1 MMSNI
6 IGVNNTLKEVLYENL
21 LAILSDDKDVRS
33 NAEQQL
39 KLLETN
45 EEFGLHLI
53 EISLNETINEPIRQL
68 SAVLLKQ
75 YIESHWTANSDKHIP
90 PIVSPNVKFCH
101 KRCFT

>member
-45 EEFGLHLI
+45 EGL
-53 EISLNETINEPIRQL
+53 
-68 SAVLLKQ
+68 
-75 YIESHWTANSDKHIP
+75 
-90 PIVSPNVKFCH
+90 CH
-101 KRCFT
+101 